1 MHCSTLLSFLFY
13 LMILCTVDFGLDY
26 FAIEGLSSHLAEDIL
41 VEGKS

>member
-1 MHCSTLLSFLFY
+1 
-13 LMILCTVDFGLDY
+13 MILYIVDFEFDY